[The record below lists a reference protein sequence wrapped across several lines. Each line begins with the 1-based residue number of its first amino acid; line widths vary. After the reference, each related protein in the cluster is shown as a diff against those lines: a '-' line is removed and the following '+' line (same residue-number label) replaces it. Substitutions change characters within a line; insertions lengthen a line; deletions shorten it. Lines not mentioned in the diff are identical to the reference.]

1 MNTFNKTIVEIDI
14 VVLKNNTHTLYTL
27 HMDTR
32 INNIRTKFSKSLE
45 DFHKS
50 TGNFQNG
57 NTLNTPK
64 ETKVLKEP
72 HIGQTP
78 LMMKKINRYK
88 VELGKNNM
96 KKVQKPFTF
105 HGNID
110 DYLTEIKEVN

>member
-1 MNTFNKTIVEIDI
+1 MEA
-14 VVLKNNTHTLYTL
+14 
-27 HMDTR
+27 R
-32 INNIRTKFSKSLE
+32 INNIRTKFSKTLE

-50 TGNFQNG
+50 IGISKDETA
-57 NTLNTPK
+57 LNTPS

-72 HIGQTP
+72 RVGETP

-96 KKVQKPFTF
+96 KKAQKPFTF

-110 DYLTEIKEVN
+110 DYLASDKNI

>member
-1 MNTFNKTIVEIDI
+1 ME
-14 VVLKNNTHTLYTL
+14 
-27 HMDTR
+27 TR
-32 INNIRTKFSKSLE
+32 INNIRTKFSKTLQ

-50 TGNFQNG
+50 VGITHNENS
-57 NTLNTPK
+57 LNIPK
-64 ETKVLKEP
+64 ETKVLKES

-96 KKVQKPFTF
+96 KKAQKPFTF

-110 DYLTEIKEVN
+110 DYLTDVKEVN